1 MIESVLFSTCLRR
14 IALCLRPSFDYQEG
28 FAFHTGQSSNR
39 PMKKAPIILVLS
51 VLLLLSACSR
61 GRTSNSNNSNQSSTA
76 NGVNPDPIQARSF
89 LEKGK
94 LLYRDDKDSE
104 AAEAFKQAL
113 DHDPTSAEAH
123 FRLGLAYEALTKADE
138 AEGEYKKAVE
148 GYKKYFAIEDNEK
161 DAEAHY
167 DLGQTY
173 AALHQYSDAICEF
186 KQASKIRTDDA
197 DIYYD
202 LGMAHTKLAQY
213 TEAASAFSKSLEIDP
228 ENYRAQDALDEA
240 REGIKRIQAGKKHQE
255 DLLKKEKQDDLKKA
269 GEGLPD
275 PHSTKPPPS
284 KELKG

>member
-1 MIESVLFSTCLRR
+1 MKS
-14 IALCLRPSFDYQEG
+14 AL
-28 FAFHTGQSSNR
+28 
-39 PMKKAPIILVLS
+39 IIFLLS
-51 VLLLLSACSR
+51 VLLVALGCNRARRSS
-61 GRTSNSNNSNQSSTA
+61 SINSSQGSSGA
-76 NGVNPDPIQARSF
+76 NGVTVDPTQARSF

-94 LLYRDDKDSE
+94 LLYREDKDSE
-104 AAEAFKQAL
+104 AAEAFTQAL
-113 DHDPTSAEAH
+113 EHDPTLAEAH

-138 AEGEYKKAVE
+138 AESEYKKAVE
-148 GYKKYFAIEDNEK
+148 GYKKYFGNNEENEK

-173 AALHQYSDAICEF
+173 AALHQYSDAIREF
-186 KQASKIRTDDA
+186 KQATKIRSDDA

-213 TEAASAFSKSLEIDP
+213 TEAANAFSKSLDIDP

-255 DLLKKEKQDDLKKA
+255 DLLKKEKEDELKKA

-284 KELKG
+284 KGLKG

>member
-1 MIESVLFSTCLRR
+1 
-14 IALCLRPSFDYQEG
+14 
-28 FAFHTGQSSNR
+28 
-39 PMKKAPIILVLS
+39 MKKVPIIFVLS
-51 VLLLLSACSR
+51 VLLVLSACSR

-76 NGVNPDPIQARSF
+76 NGVNPDPTQARSF

-113 DHDPTSAEAH
+113 EHDPTLAEAH

-138 AEGEYKKAVE
+138 AENEYKKAVE
-148 GYKKYFAIEDNEK
+148 SYKKYFGNSEDNEK

-167 DLGQTY
+167 NLGQTY
-173 AALHQYSDAICEF
+173 AALHQYSDA
-186 KQASKIRTDDA
+186 
-197 DIYYD
+197 IYYD

-213 TEAASAFSKSLEIDP
+213 TEAANAFSKSLEIDP

-240 REGIKRIQAGKKHQE
+240 KAGIKRIQAGKKHQE
-255 DLLKKEKQDDLKKA
+255 DLLKKEKEDELKKA

-275 PHSTKPPPS
+275 PHSTKPPPPS
-284 KELKG
+284 KGLKG